1 MSYPRSMTA
10 FGRGEAAGQERTW
23 TVEIRSLN
31 HRYRDIKIRL
41 PRQYA
46 PLEEAIKREVAA
58 SYSRGH
64 VEVTLYLAGE
74 VAAPTL
80 TVNLPLAREYLR
92 GLEFLRDELKLADKP
107 NLAMLRELPG
117 VFSPA
122 EERQEEPESAWPLI
136 QAALHAALAN
146 TVVMRVGEGEATKR
160 ELLARLA
167 GIRGVL
173 TRLAAD
179 LPALNERRQS
189 KLRERLENLLNGVD
203 LDPWRLAQEITL
215 LTDKADISEEMVRLS
230 SHLDQFS
237 SFLEADEPT
246 GRRLDFLLQEFFR
259 EINTIA
265 SKISD
270 SHVAHLSVEL
280 KNEVEKMREQVQNL
294 E

>member
-10 FGRGEAAGQERTW
+10 FGRGEAVDQERTW
-23 TVEIRSLN
+23 TAEVRSLN
-31 HRYRDIKIRL
+31 HRYRDIKVRL

-46 PLEEAIKREVAA
+46 PLEETIKREVAGA
-58 SYSRGH
+58 YSRGH
-64 VEVTLYLAGE
+64 VEVSLYLTGQAAGPSL
-74 VAAPTL
+74 A
-80 TVNLPLAREYLR
+80 VNLPLAREYLR
-92 GLEFLRDELKLADKP
+92 GLEQLRDELNLTGRPD
-107 NLAMLRELPG
+107 LAMLRELPG
-117 VFSPA
+117 VLSPV
-122 EERQEEPESAWPLI
+122 EERAEEPEAAWPLI
-136 QAALHAALAN
+136 RAALGAALAN
-146 TVVMRVGEGEATKR
+146 TGVMRESEGEATKR

-167 GIRGVL
+167 RIRQVL
-173 TRLAAD
+173 HQLESD
-179 LPALNERRQS
+179 LPALTQRRQD

-203 LDPWRLAQEITL
+203 LDPWRLAQEVAL
-215 LTDKADISEEMVRLS
+215 LADRSDISEEMVRLA
-230 SHLDQFS
+230 SHLDQFA

-270 SHVAHLSVEL
+270 SRVAHLSVEL